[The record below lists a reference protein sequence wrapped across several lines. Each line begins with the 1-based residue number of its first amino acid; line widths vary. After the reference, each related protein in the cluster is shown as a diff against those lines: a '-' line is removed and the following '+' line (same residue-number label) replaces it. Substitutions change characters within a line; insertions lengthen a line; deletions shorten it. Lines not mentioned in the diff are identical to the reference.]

1 MHLSRKDLKELDKI
15 KRLNIINA
23 VSGIKSGNLIGTIS
37 NNQQTN
43 LAVFSSVVH
52 LGSNPALLGFITR
65 PDVKVPRHTL
75 ENIKENGLY
84 TINHI
89 HESIIEQAHYTSA
102 KFDKEQSEFEL
113 CGLTEEYLLGFKA
126 PFVKESHLK
135 LGMQFLEALP
145 IKANGTELIIG
156 KITDVFIPDDAIDKH
171 GHIDIGQTKTVGI
184 SGLNNYYQVQKI
196 ASFPYARVDEL
207 SDFSNLLGIT

>member
-1 MHLSRKDLKELDKI
+1 MHLNKNDLKDIDKI

-43 LAVFSSVVH
+43 LAVFSSVIH

-65 PDVKVPRHTL
+65 PDDKVPRHTL
-75 ENIKENGLY
+75 GNIKENGFY

-89 HESIIEQAHYTSA
+89 HKSIIEQAHCTSA
-102 KFDKEQSEFEL
+102 KFDKGQSEFNL
-113 CGLTEEYLLGFKA
+113 CGLTEEYLLSFKA

-135 LGMQFLEALP
+135 LGMQFLEAIP

-156 KITDVFIPDDAIDKH
+156 EITDVFMPDDAIDNH
-171 GHIDIGQTKTVGI
+171 GHIDIGQMNTVGI

-196 ASFPYARVDEL
+196 ASLPYARLNEL
-207 SDFSNLLGIT
+207 PDFSKQ